1 MGSIR
6 ANIEESL
13 ARQQEWGTDNGPYF
27 IGPGGA
33 MEDMRGWDDKKW
45 AEFEI
50 ANGTASEEDMALLSS
65 MDMDLTRL
73 KNYK

>member
-6 ANIEESL
+6 ANVEASL

-27 IGPGGA
+27 IGPNGE
-33 MEDMRGWDDKKW
+33 MDDMREWDDMKW
-45 AEFEI
+45 AEFEM
-50 ANGTASEEDMALLSS
+50 ANGTASEEDMMMSS

-73 KNYK
+73 QNYK

>member
-6 ANIEESL
+6 ANVGASL
-13 ARQQEWGTDNGPYF
+13 ARQQAWGTDNGPYF
-27 IGPGGA
+27 VGPDGE
-33 MEDMRGWDDKKW
+33 MEDMREWDDMKW
-45 AEFEI
+45 AEFEMA
-50 ANGTASEEDMALLSS
+50 ANGTASEEDMMMSS